1 MISHVLHGSLLKKRL
16 EILNVFIHFE
26 NMVENQLSP
35 KIKILR
41 TYGLFFFGGGWFS
54 SIFFFYGI
62 IHYLPCPHTPQQKGI
77 SKKRKHRHMVKSG
90 LSMILKSWFTS
101 YMLALCLLHLNPP
114 YKLTT
119 LHSFAICVPMGKIV
133 SA

>member
-41 TYGLFFFGGGWFS
+41 TDGLGGGGRESKLGMSFLN
-54 SIFFFYGI
+54 IFLLW
-62 IHYLPCPHTPQQKGI
+62 HYSLPTLPPHT
-77 SKKRKHRHMVKSG
+77 STKRY
-90 LSMILKSWFTS
+90 F
-101 YMLALCLLHLNPP
+101 
-114 YKLTT
+114 
-119 LHSFAICVPMGKIV
+119 
-133 SA
+133 

>member
-41 TYGLFFFGGGWFS
+41 TDGLGGG
-54 SIFFFYGI
+54 G
-62 IHYLPCPHTPQQKGI
+62 GE
-77 SKKRKHRHMVKSG
+77 RV
-90 LSMILKSWFTS
+90 
-101 YMLALCLLHLNPP
+101 N
-114 YKLTT
+114 
-119 LHSFAICVPMGKIV
+119 
-133 SA
+133 